1 LSKTFGVDYNRIS
14 SIPTLTQAGCV
25 RLRLLPGIT
34 KLEADGATYS
44 SLYSYAIGILLISP
58 LGDLVRRRSL
68 VLLLISMTA
77 TLSIGLAVTNSLAV
91 FEGLSFIIAALTVTP
106 QIMIPLTADLAHES
120 KRGAAIAITLSGLML
135 GILVARV
142 LSGRVLLLH

>member
-1 LSKTFGVDYNRIS
+1 M
-14 SIPTLTQAGCV
+14 
-25 RLRLLPGIT
+25 LR
-34 KLEADGATYS
+34 
-44 SLYSYAIGILLISP
+44 SYAVGILLISP

-68 VLLLISMTA
+68 VLLLISLTA
-77 TLSIGLAVTNSLAV
+77 TLSIGLAVTNSLPV

-142 LSGRVLLLH
+142 ISGELFLLF